1 MSQMLQLVKIPGW
14 KLKVYNIIWL
24 FLLTTYVPVHSQSL
38 SEKVINRYDINKKRL
53 LAINSGMNLFMI
65 AQGEI
70 DVDSAMLL
78 SCDAYKFSR
87 LLPYNEGYDNGSA
100 SVGRSL
106 IDSGRID
113 EAKRLFASVKDEE
126 KIRLALQLGTYY
138 LFKPGTDKIDLDQSL
153 IYARQAQK
161 LADLSGKNLWKNES
175 LTLLARFYLQSGDM
189 PTSQKYFSEVVRSNQ
204 IENNKKGIVLAMANQ
219 GLNLPIGNPEKLRL
233 LEKAQP
239 LCKLAGLK
247 EKEIEVFS
255 SICIEYFITNLDI
268 AKQKLLELIKLQK
281 SIGYRHT
288 HIAENSIAFIDDTRG
303 NYISAITHAIQA
315 VRTMEQTGDT
325 RFSPIYYHRLAT
337 LYFHMDNK
345 EGINLLKKSLVSK
358 SRQTRIFWY
367 KNFLS
372 AAGATIMFDGGEKGL
387 DFITNII
394 REYPPIS
401 LSEKMLIAYLQ
412 GYCYARLDNEN
423 RATYFFDLFTNLA
436 GQLPPHFVHLELPS
450 CYITIAKFYATKGD
464 ELRAKFYLD
473 KTTPYL
479 SQMGKVSF
487 SWELDLVRFKLDSL
501 QGNYISAIK
510 NYQKFKQKSDSNL
523 TQSSMRQM
531 NFMQVQFETKN
542 KEQSIKSLTQRGEL
556 QQAKL
561 NESNFLRNV
570 TLGGIVLL
578 LVIVSLLYNQFRL
591 KQRSNEQL
599 QIQRNEIVT
608 KNQVLEN
615 LLEEKQW
622 LLKEVHHRVK
632 NNLHTVMSLLES
644 QSAYLADDALSAIQ
658 NSQHRIHAM
667 SLIHQKLYTSDD
679 VTTIEMSTYIQELV
693 SYLRDSFSTG
703 QRITFDL
710 NVASVELDV
719 AQAIPLGLILNEAI
733 TNALKYAFPD
743 NRKGLISIIFVQ
755 SDDTQFKLSVEDD
768 GIGLA
773 SGFEQDKISSLGMKL
788 MRGLSTELHADF
800 RIESLNGT
808 GIYLSFNTDISLK
821 NAYQLSEQN

>member
-1 MSQMLQLVKIPGW
+1 MSQIVKIRRR
-14 KLKVYNIIWL
+14 KFKVCNLLWL
-24 FLLTTYVPVHSQSL
+24 LLLTMYVPVYSQSL
-38 SEKVINRYDINKKRL
+38 SEKVTGRYDINKKRL

-87 LLPYNEGYDNGSA
+87 LLPYNEGYDSGSA
-100 SVGRSL
+100 SVGQSL

-113 EAKRLFASVKDEE
+113 EARRLFDGVKDEE
-126 KIRLALQLGTYY
+126 KIRLALELGTYY
-138 LFKPGTDKIDLDQSL
+138 LFKPGTNKIDLDQCL
-153 IYARQAQK
+153 IYANKAQK
-161 LADLSGKNLWKNES
+161 LADISGKNLWKNES
-175 LTLLARFYLQSGDM
+175 LTLLAKFYLQSGDI
-189 PTSQKYFSEVVRSNQ
+189 PTSQKYFLEVVRSNKN
-204 IENNKKGIVLAMANQ
+204 ENNKKGIALAMANQ
-219 GLNLPIGNPEKLRL
+219 GLNLPIGNPEKLSL

-239 LCKLAGLK
+239 FCKLAGLK

-255 SICIEYFITNLDI
+255 SICIEYFITNLDV
-268 AKQKLLELIKLQK
+268 AKHKLLELTKLQK
-281 SIGYRHT
+281 SIGFRHT
-288 HIAENSIAFIDDTRG
+288 HIADNSVAFIDDTRG

-315 VRTMEQTGDT
+315 VRNMEQTGDIK
-325 RFSPIYYHRLAT
+325 FSSLYYHRLAI
-337 LYFHMDNK
+337 LYFHMDNR
-345 EGINLLKKSLVSK
+345 EGINLLKKALVFKSK
-358 SRQTRIFWY
+358 QTRLFWY
-367 KNFLS
+367 KSFLS
-372 AAGATIMFDGGEKGL
+372 AAGATVLFDGGEKGL
-387 DFITNII
+387 EFITAITK
-394 REYPPIS
+394 EYPPIS
-401 LSEKMLIAYLQ
+401 LNERMLIAYMK
-412 GYCYARLDNEN
+412 GDCYARLDNKN
-423 RATYFFDLFTNLA
+423 LATYFFDLFTKLA
-436 GQLPPHFVHLELPS
+436 GQLPPHFVHMELPS
-450 CYITIAKFYATKGD
+450 CFITIAKFYATKGD
-464 ELRAKFYLD
+464 EVRAKFYLD

-479 SQMGKVSF
+479 AQIGKVFF
-487 SWELDLVRFKLDSL
+487 SWELDLVRFKIDSL
-501 QGNYISAIK
+501 QGNFISAIK

-531 NFMQVQFETKN
+531 NFMQVQFETRN

-570 TLGGIVLL
+570 TLGGIVAL
-578 LVIVSLLYNQFRL
+578 LVIVGLLYNQFRL

-599 QIQRNEIVT
+599 QIQRNEIAT

-693 SYLRDSFSTG
+693 SYLRESFTTG

-710 NVASVELDV
+710 NVESVELDV

-743 NRKGLISIIFVQ
+743 NRKGLISVIFAQ
-755 SDDTQFKLSVEDD
+755 SDDSQFKLSVEDD
-768 GIGLA
+768 GIGLTQ
-773 SGFEQDKISSLGMKL
+773 GFEQDKISSLGMKL